1 MIIHD
6 TFNTTRVIC
15 HFLENKIWKFVNRF
29 QLLHISKISPTTWNT
44 VYTPSRTI
52 DVSPNAIYSSHPRSR
67 STLSR
72 ASGTRTISSPNTLEP
87 TPTNTPRPAHHL
99 GSASPWWRCPGQR
112 WWSLAPLL
120 AQHHASDRYAAAVAF
135 YLSLSPPPPPSGHHQ
150 RIRVIA
156 PVPRR
161 LRPLVHGGSFRRG
174 QLPEKITLGEFSRG
188 RDTMRALLERKLVFF
203 LTEGRKEEG
212 VGYWMARWESFWQSF
227 KRFIR
232 RNESRGGMV
241 ERGGVYE

>member
-1 MIIHD
+1 MKHCIHP
-6 TFNTTRVIC
+6 FPHHRRFSQRHI
-15 HFLENKIWKFVNRF
+15 FL
-29 QLLHISKISPTTWNT
+29 
-44 VYTPSRTI
+44 PSQ
-52 DVSPNAIYSSHPRSR
+52 VQVHSLSSVWDPH
-67 STLSR
+67 
-72 ASGTRTISSPNTLEP
+72 NLEP
-87 TPTNTPRPAHHL
+87 QHTRANPDQHT
-99 GSASPWWRCPGQR
+99 SASPSPRLCISVVTMPR
-112 WWSLAPLL
+112 TAVVVPRPSARP
-120 AQHHASDRYAAAVAF
+120 QHHASDRYAAAVAF